1 VKSIVIESECFAGL
15 TAWSSG
21 TKLGFVLAAV
31 ARGQTLV
38 VEDLPEPVL
47 GSGDALVAVRACGI
61 CGSDLHALRHAPNMK
76 GMMEATGQPA
86 SFFDPDRD
94 FVMGHEYAVEVLEL
108 GPDTAGVPA
117 QPGDLVVSMPV
128 ALGPTGIVPIGYS
141 NDYGGGYAERMRV
154 TAGMCLKVP
163 DGLDAR
169 RAALT
174 EPMAVGRHA
183 VNKSRVR
190 AGESALVLGC
200 GPIGLAVI
208 ASLTA
213 LGIEPIVAADFSPRR
228 RALAALLGAHEVVD
242 PATETA
248 IDAWRRVDGGRHPLV
263 MFEAV
268 GVPGML
274 EAAMRDAPPQTR
286 VLVVG
291 VCMEPDRIQPMVGI
305 VKELELIFAFGY
317 DPLEFQGTLESIA
330 EGALT
335 VDPLITGVVG
345 VDGVPSAFDALADP
359 EDHVKIL
366 VEPGGPATTTAV

>member
-1 VKSIVIESECFAGL
+1 M
-15 TAWSSG
+15 
-21 TKLGFVLAAV
+21 LAAV
-31 ARGQTLV
+31 ARQQTLV
-38 VEDLPEPVL
+38 VQDVPEPVL

-61 CGSDLHALRHAPNMK
+61 CGSDLHALRYASNMK
-76 GMMEATGQPA
+76 GMMEATGQP
-86 SFFDPDRD
+86 SPFDPDRD
-94 FVMGHEYAVEVLEL
+94 YVMGHEYAVELLEL

-117 QPGDLVVSMPV
+117 KPGDLVVSMPV
-128 ALGPTGIVPIGYS
+128 ALGPAGIEPIGYS
-141 NDYGGGYAERMRV
+141 NSYGGGYAERMRV

-174 EPMAVGRHA
+174 EPMSVGRHA

-200 GPIGLAVI
+200 GPIGLAVV

-242 PATETA
+242 PANEPA
-248 IDAWRRVDGGRHPLV
+248 IERWRRVDGGRHPLV
-263 MFEAV
+263 VFEAV
-268 GVPGML
+268 GVRGML

-291 VCMEPDRIQPMVGI
+291 VCMEADRIQPMVGI

-317 DPLEFQGTLESIA
+317 DPLEFQGTLEAIA
-330 EGALT
+330 DGALT

-345 VDGVPSAFDALADP
+345 VEGVPAAFEALADP
-359 EDHVKIL
+359 DDQVKIL
-366 VEPGGPATTTAV
+366 VEPGGPAMPTAV